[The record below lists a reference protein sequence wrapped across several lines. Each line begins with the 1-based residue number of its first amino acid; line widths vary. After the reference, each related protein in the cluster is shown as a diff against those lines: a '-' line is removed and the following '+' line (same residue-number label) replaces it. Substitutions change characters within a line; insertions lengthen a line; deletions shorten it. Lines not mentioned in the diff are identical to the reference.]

1 MINRVT
7 VSTFARLHLGFFDL
21 SGQTNRR
28 FGSMGVAIQAY
39 RTSLTVSISSLAS
52 ADNGFNDDKWVSTIF
67 QRHLAQYSHPTP
79 MQLKIQSSIPRHSGL
94 GSGTQMALAM
104 GCAVDHLLGTPFDA
118 KKVALHHQRGGRSGI
133 GIYTFEQ
140 GGLIVDGGH
149 APNSA
154 GVPPM
159 LGRYAFPEDWF
170 FILIEDTSHVG
181 IHGNQEKQ
189 AFKTLKPQ
197 SVGASHQLSHRILME
212 TLPALIER
220 NYAVFASGL
229 GALQEYNATYFS
241 EAQGGMYAS
250 EHVAKV
256 LAYLSG
262 LGYEGL
268 GQSSWGPTG
277 FVLLSI
283 LEEAQTC
290 LNELERIFAH
300 TPLRFTLTHASNQGA
315 DIQLA

>member
-7 VSTFARLHLGFFDL
+7 VSTSARLHLGFFDL
-21 SGQTNRR
+21 SSQTNRR

-39 RTSLTVSISSLAS
+39 RTSLSLSKSSSASDNHRVDQDKWAS
-52 ADNGFNDDKWVSTIF
+52 AIF
-67 QRHLAQYSHPTP
+67 QRHLAQYSHPSP
-79 MQLKIQSSIPRHSGL
+79 MQLDIQSSIPRHSGL

-104 GCAVDHLLGTPFDA
+104 GCAVDHLLETPFDA

-149 APNSA
+149 ASNSA
-154 GVPPM
+154 GVPPK
-159 LGRYAFPEDWF
+159 LGRYVFPEDWP

-181 IHGNQEKQ
+181 IHGDQEKQ

-197 SVGASHQLSHRILME
+197 SLAATHQLSHRILME

-229 GALQEYNATYFS
+229 GALQQYNASYFS
-241 EAQGGMYAS
+241 EAQGGMFAS
-250 EHVAKV
+250 EYVSKV
-256 LAYLSG
+256 LAYLND
-262 LGYEGL
+262 LGYQGL

-277 FVLLSI
+277 FVLLPS
-283 LEEAQTC
+283 LVEAETC
-290 LNELERIFAH
+290 LKALERTFAE
-300 TPLRFTLTHASNQGA
+300 TPLRFTLTHACNQGA
-315 DIQLA
+315 DIQFA